1 MCHPFIEFAWME
13 KGCGAAFCLPG
24 SPVAPL
30 GSAWAAAVVAVEAK
44 TKTEEREQTHLGLF
58 CCEPIVVRQLMMS
71 VTGLLVCIIVDDERL
86 ATC

>member
-1 MCHPFIEFAWME
+1 ME

-30 GSAWAAAVVAVEAK
+30 GSAAAVVVVAK